1 MYENSTSASKSNY
14 YKDIKKHI
22 YEVISKDEIKCIKC
36 GKIIRNLQISKSRL
50 KLRKSDLFTLYRNK
64 KENSIIGIIYRISI
78 KKDAKNNYLF
88 FPGKSYIGL
97 TTGSLIQEW
106 NDHFSGAFNEKT
118 LENRR
123 NDHFS
128 RALRRYSNNDKHL
141 AKKLFKVKIWQ
152 VCYTQEELDNAEKF
166 WIGFFKTQQD
176 RYGFN
181 TLEGGRINPPQLT
194 GEESPFW
201 KRIQLKKLDQA
212 IKNSFKIN
220 FKDGPLNKIANDF
233 NVDITTMIAKIAHF
247 YKDKDGNCLK
257 YMDLRFE
264 KIKQELEPLIKK
276 GWNASYI
283 GEELGIRF
291 NISPSNRP
299 NIVNCW
305 CKTIYKKTF
314 SEVQAKFLKDVLESI
329 VTRGLMQKEII
340 TYDKINHELPGISKR
355 TIVTKMN
362 QFFGGL
368 KPLLKDLRRPL
379 VEVLIKENLF
389 GEKICKLIGYSKS
402 TSKTRSSIISRDLF
416 WGLSVDQLKN
426 FFNSEHYCIEYSDM
440 E

>member
-1 MYENSTSASKSNY
+1 MYDNSTSASNSNY
-14 YKDIKKHI
+14 YKDVKKHI
-22 YEVISKDEIKCIKC
+22 YEVISYDEIQCIKC
-36 GKIIRNLQISKSRL
+36 GKIIRNWQISKSRVEL
-50 KLRKSDLFTLYRNK
+50 HEPELSKLYKNK
-64 KENSIIGIIYRISI
+64 KENGIIGIIYRISI
-78 KKDAKNNYLF
+78 KKDAKNNYLL

-97 TTGSLIQEW
+97 STGGLMQEW
-106 NDHFSGAFNEKT
+106 NDHLSGAFNEKT
-118 LENRR
+118 PENRR

-128 RALRRYSNNDKHL
+128 RALRKYSNNEKTK
-141 AKKLFKVKIWQ
+141 AKKVFKVKIWQ
-152 VCYTQEELDNAEKF
+152 VCNTQEELDNAEKF

-176 RYGFN
+176 KYGFN

-201 KRIQLKKLDQA
+201 KKIQLMKLDQA

-247 YKDKDGNCLK
+247 YKDKNGNCLK

-264 KIKQELEPLIKK
+264 NIKQELEPLIKK

-299 NIVNCW
+299 NIVNNW
-305 CKTIYKKTF
+305 CKTIYKMTF
-314 SEVQAKFLKDVLESI
+314 SEVQSKFLRDVLESI

-355 TIVTKMN
+355 TIVSKIK

-368 KPLLKDLRRPL
+368 KPLLKDLRRPI
-379 VEVLIKENLF
+379 VEALIKENLS
-389 GEKICKLIGYSKS
+389 GKKICKLIGYSES
-402 TSKTRSSIISRDLF
+402 TSKTRSSIILRDLF
-416 WGLSVDQLKN
+416 WGSSINQLKN
-426 FFNSEHYCIEYSDM
+426 YFNSSIIA
-440 E
+440 

>member
-1 MYENSTSASKSNY
+1 MSSTKSKY
-14 YKDIKKHI
+14 YIDIKKHA
-22 YEVISKDEIKCIKC
+22 YEVISNDEIKCIKC

-50 KLRKSDLFTLYRNK
+50 NLRESELFKLYKNRE
-64 KENSIIGIIYRISI
+64 ENGIIGLIYRISI
-78 KKDAKNNYLF
+78 KKDAKNSFLF

-106 NDHFSGAFNEKT
+106 NDHLSGAFNEKT
-118 LENRR
+118 PENRR

-128 RALRRYSNNDKHL
+128 RALRKYSYNDKYL

-152 VCYTQEELDNAEKF
+152 VCQSQEELDNAEKF

-176 RYGFN
+176 KYGFN

-194 GEESPFW
+194 GEDSPFW
-201 KRIQLKKLDQA
+201 KEIQLKKLDQA
-212 IKNSFKIN
+212 IKDSFKIN
-220 FKDGPLNKIANDF
+220 FKDGPLNKIASDF
-233 NVDITTMIAKIAHF
+233 NVDITTIIAKIAHF

-257 YMDLRFE
+257 YMDLRYDN
-264 KIKQELEPLIKK
+264 IKQELEPLIKK
-276 GWNASYI
+276 GWSASYI

-299 NIVNCW
+299 NIVNDW

-314 SEVQAKFLKDVLESI
+314 TEVQTLFLKDVLELI

-340 TYDKINHELPGISKR
+340 TYNNINQELPGISKR
-355 TIVTKMN
+355 TIVTKMK

-368 KPLLKDLRRPL
+368 KVLLKDLRRPL
-379 VEVLIKENLF
+379 VEVLINENLT
-389 GEKICKLIGYSKS
+389 GSKICELIGYSES
-402 TSKTRSSIISRDLF
+402 TSKTRSSIILRDLF
-416 WGLSVDQLKN
+416 WNLSINQLKN
-426 FFNSEHYCIEYSDM
+426 FFNNRYYGIENSDM
-440 E
+440 G